1 MRSGDHF
8 IELTCLLKLSTDQL
22 LVVSIINYRLRS
34 FFQKGF
40 SFLIAFGKSK
50 LLLLVQHY

>member
-8 IELTCLLKLSTDQL
+8 TELTCLFKLSTDQL
-22 LVVSIINYRLRS
+22 LVVSIINCRLRS

-40 SFLIAFGKSK
+40 SFLIAFGESK
-50 LLLLVQHY
+50 LL

>member
-8 IELTCLLKLSTDQL
+8 IELTCLFKLSTDQL
-22 LVVSIINYRLRS
+22 LVVSIINCRLRS

-40 SFLIAFGKSK
+40 SFLIAFGESK
-50 LLLLVQHY
+50 LP